1 MILAHSN
8 ESEWQTFRNNKHN
21 EAFLDR
27 IYIVKVPYCLQVS
40 EEVCIYEKLLRHSSL
55 AQAPCAPGTLDMMA
69 QFSVLTRLKEP
80 ENSSIYSKL
89 RVYDGES
96 LKDVD
101 PKAKALQEYK
111 DYAGTDEGMTGVST
125 RFAYKIL
132 SSVFNYDQTEVAAN
146 PVHLMYVL
154 EQRIAREDFPR
165 KPAGATW
172 NSSRA
177 IWLRATPNS
186 SARKSRRPTWSRI
199 RNTDRTFSTGT

>member
-80 ENSSIYSKL
+80 ENSSIYPSC
-89 RVYDGES
+89 GS
-96 LKDVD
+96 TT
-101 PKAKALQEYK
+101 AKASR
-111 DYAGTDEGMTGVST
+111 TWTPRPRPCRST
-125 RFAYKIL
+125 RI
-132 SSVFNYDQTEVAAN
+132 
-146 PVHLMYVL
+146 M
-154 EQRIAREDFPR
+154 
-165 KPAGATW
+165 PAPT
-172 NSSRA
+172 RA
-177 IWLRATPNS
+177 
-186 SARKSRRPTWSRI
+186 
-199 RNTDRTFSTGT
+199 

>member
-1 MILAHSN
+1 M
-8 ESEWQTFRNNKHN
+8 
-21 EAFLDR
+21 
-27 IYIVKVPYCLQVS
+27 
-40 EEVCIYEKLLRHSSL
+40 
-55 AQAPCAPGTLDMMA
+55 
-69 QFSVLTRLKEP
+69 
-80 ENSSIYSKL
+80 
-89 RVYDGES
+89 
-96 LKDVD
+96 D
-101 PKAKALQEYK
+101 PKAKALQDYK

-154 EQRIAREDFPR
+154 EQRIAREDFPEETR
-165 KPAGATW
+165 RRYL

-177 IWLRATPNS
+177 IWLRAMPNS